1 MSLTKKGNIMT
12 EQEFKQA
19 LDNLVLGAL
28 GDGMDVGAVLGGLA
42 VVQRFTQV
50 VYDMAIV
57 KQITTNAAQ
66 QAQQMQVQEVVEQQK
81 ATPAKKTTKAK
92 PKAVK

>member
-1 MSLTKKGNIMT
+1 MT

-28 GDGMDVGAVLGGLA
+28 NDNMDVGAVLGALA

-50 VYDMAIV
+50 VYDMALVERIN
-57 KQITTNAAQ
+57 KNAQ
-66 QAQQMQVQEVVEQQK
+66 QVQVQEVPEPK
-81 ATPAKKTTKAK
+81 TSPAKKTTKAK